1 MSALTELQER
11 LAQTFAVEFGERLR
25 ALERDLLAL
34 EAGAD
39 GTAREGL
46 VGSLLREAHSL
57 KGAAQVVG
65 QSEVGALAHA
75 MESRLEEMRA
85 DRNPGESP
93 LQPLFDALEVL
104 TALEDPAQAGPV
116 EVGPIIDRLGASTR
130 LADPSET
137 STRTEQPASP
147 AAGRR
152 SAGAKRAGPAR
163 APRTASATPAAS
175 TLWTPPA
182 EPPADVG
189 AAAQPAARETSPVPD
204 GEAVVARAADAA
216 GAGSIRIRT
225 EHLDALLARGSE
237 LAAARDRAASR
248 QGELRLVRRSV
259 AEWRRDWQRVRGDVA
274 RLTAAARGDPGVREV
289 VAFAADAGRRLER
302 LERDLA
308 GAVAAGSVD
317 RGRLAALA
325 DGLGTEL
332 LDLRLVP
339 VATLFDRFP
348 WMVRDLARA
357 SGKRVELRQVG
368 WETEIDRQ
376 LLERLMDPVMHLLRN
391 AVDHGIEPEAE
402 RVASGKP
409 PVGMVVLEASQ
420 RGSGIRIE
428 VSDDGRGIDPE
439 RVRHAAID
447 AGVPEIELPPASDLA
462 GILRL
467 VLRPGVSTASHVS
480 EVSGR
485 GVGLDIVRDAVVRVG
500 GTIEVASQPGGG
512 TRVGLQLP
520 LTLVLVDVVV
530 VGVGDRRYALPMASV
545 ERCVRVVPGELT
557 EVSGRPALQIGG
569 GPVVL
574 ADLGELLGGRPVGAG
589 GDGPRIAVVMKAGD
603 ERVGLLVDVVRS
615 AIRVV
620 VKGLGA
626 LLESTGGSPLVAGAA
641 IIGDEE
647 LMLVLDPGELV
658 QAATTNRSG
667 SPVRVHQE
675 PAMNVLRPVSI
686 LVVDDSVTTRTL
698 EKSIL
703 EAAGFAVAV
712 ASFGLEALAALRREH
727 VDLVVS
733 DVDMPRLDGFELTR
747 RIKADPKTRDLP
759 VVLVTAL
766 DAPEQQEQGLDAGAD
781 AYLLKH
787 TFDQRVLL
795 ETIHRLVG

>member
-34 EAGAD
+34 EADAD
-39 GTAREGL
+39 ATAREGL

-57 KGAAQVVG
+57 KGAAHVVG
-65 QSEVGALAHA
+65 QSEVGALVHA

-85 DRNPGESP
+85 ERTPGEWV
-93 LQPLFDALEVL
+93 LQPLFDALDAL
-104 TALEDPAQAGPV
+104 TALGELAPAAPV
-116 EVGPIIDRLGASTR
+116 ELAPVIDGLRASTR
-130 LADPSET
+130 PADPSEAP
-137 STRTEQPASP
+137 TRRSRPVEP

-152 SAGAKRAGPAR
+152 PAQSKRGRTPRSSGTTMAPPTDATLWSPPDEPPRGKAAGP
-163 APRTASATPAAS
+163 TGT
-175 TLWTPPA
+175 
-182 EPPADVG
+182 DGVG
-189 AAAQPAARETSPVPD
+189 
-204 GEAVVARAADAA
+204 G
-216 GAGSIRIRT
+216 GSIRIRT
-225 EHLDALLARGSE
+225 EHLDALLARGTE

-248 QGELRLVRRSV
+248 QSELRRLRRDV
-259 AEWRRDWQRVRGDVA
+259 ADWRRDWQRVRGDIA
-274 RLTAAARGDPGVREV
+274 RLAAAGRDDSGFREV
-289 VAFAADAGRRLER
+289 AAFAIDAGRRLER

-308 GAVAAGSVD
+308 GAVAAGRVD

-348 WMVRDLARA
+348 RMVRDLARA
-357 SGKRVELRQVG
+357 SGKRVELRPVG

-376 LLERLMDPVMHLLRN
+376 LLERLTDPVMHLLRN
-391 AVDHGIEPEAE
+391 AVDHGIESEAE
-402 RVASGKP
+402 RVAAGKP
-409 PVGMVVLEASQ
+409 PLGTVLLEASQ
-420 RGSGIRIE
+420 RGGGIRIE
-428 VSDDGRGIDPE
+428 VSDDGRGIDPA
-439 RVRHAAID
+439 RVRRAAID
-447 AGVPEIELPPASDLA
+447 TGVPDDEIPPESDLA

-467 VLRPGVSTASHVS
+467 VLRPGISTAGHVS

-485 GVGLDIVRDAVVRVG
+485 GVGLDIVRDAVAHIG
-500 GTIEVASQPGGG
+500 GTIEVASQPGTG

-520 LTLVLVDVVV
+520 LTLILVDVVV
-530 VGVGDRRYALPMASV
+530 VGVGDRRYALPIGSI

-557 EVSGRPALQIGG
+557 EVSGRPALQLEG

-574 ADLGELLGGRPVGAG
+574 ADLGELLGGRSVGAG
-589 GDGPRIAVVMKAGD
+589 PDGRRIVAVLKAGG
-603 ERVGLLVDVVRS
+603 ERVGLLIDVVHS

-620 VKGLGA
+620 VKSLGA
-626 LLESTGGSPLVAGAA
+626 LLESAGGSPLVAGAA
-641 IIGDEE
+641 IIGDDE
-647 LMLVLDPGELV
+647 LVLVLDPGELAR
-658 QAATTNRSG
+658 AATSQRLSQTAPG
-667 SPVRVHQE
+667 SSERLARAP
-675 PAMNVLRPVSI
+675 RPVSI

-698 EKSIL
+698 ERSIL
-703 EAAGFAVAV
+703 EAAGFVVAV
-712 ASFGLEALAALRREH
+712 ATDGLEALAAIRREH

-766 DAPEQQEQGLDAGAD
+766 DSPEQQERGLDAGAD
-781 AYLLKH
+781 AYLLKR

-795 ETIHRLVG
+795 ETIQRLVG

>member
-1 MSALTELQER
+1 VTERTELQDR
-11 LAQTFAVEFGERLR
+11 LAQTFAVEFGERLQ
-25 ALERDLLAL
+25 AIERDLLVL

-39 GTAREGL
+39 GTAREDL

-57 KGAAQVVG
+57 KGAAHVVG
-65 QSEVGALAHA
+65 QTEVGVLAHA

-85 DRNPGESP
+85 DRTPGEWA
-93 LQPLFDALEVL
+93 LQPLFDALDAL
-104 TALEDPAQAGPV
+104 TALGEPAPAAPV
-116 EVGPIIDRLGASTR
+116 ELAPIIDGLRASIR
-130 LADPSET
+130 PAGPSEAP
-137 STRTEQPASP
+137 TRKARPAES

-152 SAGAKRAGPAR
+152 PAGAKRPDPSR
-163 APRTASATPAAS
+163 PSRTVAATPPEA
-175 TLWTPPA
+175 TLWVSPV
-182 EPPADVG
+182 EPPTVAPV
-189 AAAQPAARETSPVPD
+189 AQPVAQETSPVPD
-204 GEAVVARAADAA
+204 GEAFATRGVDAA

-225 EHLDALLARGSE
+225 EHLDALLARGTE

-248 QGELRLVRRSV
+248 QGELRRLRRGV
-259 AEWRRDWQRVRGDVA
+259 AEWRRDWQRIRGDIA
-274 RLTAAARGDPGVREV
+274 RLTAAGPGDPGVRDV
-289 VAFAADAGRRLER
+289 VAFATEAGRRLDR
-302 LERDLA
+302 LDRELA
-308 GAVAAGSVD
+308 HIVAAGSVD

-348 WMVRDLARA
+348 RMVRDLARA
-357 SGKRVELRQVG
+357 SGKRVELRPVG
-368 WETEIDRQ
+368 WETQIDRQ
-376 LLERLMDPVMHLLRN
+376 LLERLTDPVMHLLRN

-402 RVASGKP
+402 RVAAGKP
-409 PVGMVVLEASQ
+409 PLGTLLLEASQ
-420 RGSGIRIE
+420 RGGGIRIE
-428 VSDDGRGIDPE
+428 VSDDGRGIDLA
-439 RVRHAAID
+439 RVRRAAID
-447 AGVPEIELPPASDLA
+447 TGVPDDEIPPESDLA

-485 GVGLDIVRDAVVRVG
+485 GVGLDIVRDAVARIG
-500 GTIEVASQPGGG
+500 GTIEVASQPGAG

-530 VGVGDRRYALPMASV
+530 VGVGERRYALPIGSV
-545 ERCVRVVPGELT
+545 ERCVRVDPGRLT
-557 EVSGRPALQIGG
+557 EVSGRPALQLGE

-574 ADLGELLGGRPVGAG
+574 ADLGELLGGRSVGAG
-589 GDGPRIAVVMKAGD
+589 GDGRRIVAVLKAGD
-603 ERVGLLVDVVRS
+603 ERVGLLVDVVHS

-620 VKGLGA
+620 VKSLGA

-641 IIGDEE
+641 ILGDDE
-647 LMLVLDPGELV
+647 LVLVLDPGELA
-658 QAATTNRSG
+658 QAATSRRP
-667 SPVRVHQE
+667 SPTVPDSSERLARA
-675 PAMNVLRPVSI
+675 PRPVSI

-712 ASFGLEALAALRREH
+712 ATDGLEALAALRREH

-766 DAPEQQEQGLDAGAD
+766 DSPEQQEQGLDAGAD
-781 AYLLKH
+781 AYLLKRA
-787 TFDQRVLL
+787 FDQRVLL
-795 ETIHRLVG
+795 ETIQRLVG

>member
-1 MSALTELQER
+1 VSERTELQER
-11 LAQTFAVEFGERLR
+11 LAQTFAVEFGERLQ

-39 GTAREGL
+39 GAAREGL

-57 KGAAQVVG
+57 KGAAHVVG
-65 QSEVGALAHA
+65 RAEIGALAHA
-75 MESRLEEMRA
+75 MEGRLEAMRA
-85 DRNPGESP
+85 APTPAERS
-93 LQPLFDALEVL
+93 LQPLFDALGVL
-104 TALEDPAQAGPV
+104 AALEDPARAGPIA
-116 EVGPIIDRLGASTR
+116 VGPIIDRLG
-130 LADPSET
+130 PSAPL
-137 STRTEQPASP
+137 SAPP
-147 AAGRR
+147 AGRR
-152 SAGAKRAGPAR
+152 PAGAKRAGPAR
-163 APRTASATPAAS
+163 APRTAAATPAEA
-175 TLWTPPA
+175 TLWTPP
-182 EPPADVG
+182 PPQPPLDV
-189 AAAQPAARETSPVPD
+189 AAPPLAPETSAVPG
-204 GEAVVARAADAA
+204 GEVVPTRGADAA

-225 EHLDALLARGSE
+225 EHLDALLARGTE

-248 QGELRLVRRSV
+248 QGELRRLRRDV

-274 RLTAAARGDPGVREV
+274 RLAAAGRADPGVREV
-289 VAFAADAGRRLER
+289 ATFAADAGRRLER
-302 LERDLA
+302 LERELA
-308 GAVAAGSVD
+308 QVVAAGNVD

-348 WMVRDLARA
+348 RMVRDLARA
-357 SGKRVELRQVG
+357 SGKRVELRHVG

-402 RVASGKP
+402 RVAAGKP
-409 PVGMVVLEASQ
+409 PVGAVLLEASQ
-420 RGSGIRIE
+420 RGGGIRIE

-439 RVRHAAID
+439 RVRRAALD
-447 AGVPEIELPPASDLA
+447 AGIPESELPPAADLA
-462 GILRL
+462 GIMRL
-467 VLRPGVSTASHVS
+467 VLRPGVSTAGQLS

-485 GVGLDIVRDAVVRVG
+485 GVGLDIVREAVARVG
-500 GTIEVASQPGGG
+500 GSIEVASRPGGG

-530 VGVGDRRYALPMASV
+530 VGVGERRYALPIGSV
-545 ERCVRVVPGELT
+545 ERCVRVVPGQLT
-557 EVSGRPALQIGG
+557 EVSGRPALVIGD

-574 ADLGELLGGRPVGAG
+574 ADLAELLGGAPAGAG
-589 GDGPRIAVVMKAGD
+589 VDGRRIAAVLKAGD
-603 ERVGLLVDVVRS
+603 ERVGLLVDVVHS
-615 AIRVV
+615 AMRIV
-620 VKGLGA
+620 VKSLGA
-626 LLESTGGSPLVAGAA
+626 LLEAVGGSPLVAGAA
-641 IIGDEE
+641 ILGDDE
-647 LMLVLDPGELV
+647 LVLVLDPGELARAASIERAGPPLRV
-658 QAATTNRSG
+658 QR
-667 SPVRVHQE
+667 E
-675 PAMNVLRPVSI
+675 PAPDDAGPVSI

-712 ASFGLEALAALRREH
+712 AADGLEALAALRRGR

-747 RIKADPKTRDLP
+747 RIKADPRTRDLP

-766 DAPEQQEQGLDAGAD
+766 DSPEQQEQGLDAGAD
-781 AYLLKH
+781 AYLLKR

-795 ETIHRLVG
+795 ETIQRLVG

>member
-1 MSALTELQER
+1 MTERTELRDR
-11 LAQTFAVEFGERLR
+11 LAQTFAVEFGERLQ
-25 ALERDLLAL
+25 ALGRDLLAL
-34 EAGAD
+34 EAAAD
-39 GTAREGL
+39 GTARDGL

-57 KGAAQVVG
+57 KGAAHVVG
-65 QSEVGALAHA
+65 QSEVGVLAHE

-85 DRNPGESP
+85 DRTPGEWA
-93 LQPLFDALEVL
+93 LQPLFDALDAL
-104 TALEDPAQAGPV
+104 TALGEPAPAVPV
-116 EVGPIIDRLGASTR
+116 ELAPIIDGLRASSRPAGPGEALTR
-130 LADPSET
+130 KARP
-137 STRTEQPASP
+137 TES

-152 SAGAKRAGPAR
+152 PTGAKRPDPSR
-163 APRTASATPAAS
+163 PSRTVVATSPEA
-175 TLWTPPA
+175 TLWVSPAKPPTVA
-182 EPPADVG
+182 PV
-189 AAAQPAARETSPVPD
+189 AQPVAQETPPVPD
-204 GEAVVARAADAA
+204 GEALATRGADAA

-225 EHLDALLARGSE
+225 EHLDALLARGTE

-248 QGELRLVRRSV
+248 QSELRRLRRGV
-259 AEWRRDWQRVRGDVA
+259 ADWRRDWQRVRGDVA
-274 RLTAAARGDPGVREV
+274 RLTAAGRGDPGVREV
-289 VAFAADAGRRLER
+289 VAFADDAGRRLDQLDRE
-302 LERDLA
+302 LA
-308 GAVAAGSVD
+308 HVVAAGSVD

-348 WMVRDLARA
+348 RMVRDLARA
-357 SGKRVELRQVG
+357 SGKRVELRPVG

-391 AVDHGIEPEAE
+391 AVDHGIESEAE
-402 RVASGKP
+402 RVAAGKP
-409 PVGMVVLEASQ
+409 PLGTVLLEASQ
-420 RGSGIRIE
+420 RGGGIRIE
-428 VSDDGRGIDPE
+428 VSDDGRGIDPA
-439 RVRHAAID
+439 RVRRAAIET
-447 AGVPEIELPPASDLA
+447 GVPDDEIPPASDLA

-467 VLRPGVSTASHVS
+467 VLRPGVSTAGHIS

-485 GVGLDIVRDAVVRVG
+485 GVGLDIVRDAVARIG
-500 GTIEVASQPGGG
+500 GTIEVASQPGTG

-530 VGVGDRRYALPMASV
+530 GGIGERRYALPIGSI
-545 ERCVRVVPGELT
+545 ERCVRVAPGELG
-557 EVSGRPALQIGG
+557 EVSGRPALQLGG
-569 GPVVL
+569 EPVVL
-574 ADLGELLGGRPVGAG
+574 ADLGELLGVRSVGAG
-589 GDGPRIAVVMKAGD
+589 GDGRRIVAVLKAGD
-603 ERVGLLVDVVRS
+603 ERVGLLVDVVHS

-620 VKGLGA
+620 VKSLGP
-626 LLESTGGSPLVAGAA
+626 LLESAGGSPLVAGAA
-641 IIGDEE
+641 IIGDDE
-647 LMLVLDPGELV
+647 LVLVLDPGGLAR
-658 QAATTNRSG
+658 AATSQRPSPTAPG
-667 SPVRVHQE
+667 SSERLARAP
-675 PAMNVLRPVSI
+675 RPVSI

-712 ASFGLEALAALRREH
+712 ATDGLEALAALRREH

-766 DAPEQQEQGLDAGAD
+766 DSPEQQEQGLDAGAD
-781 AYLLKH
+781 AYLLKR

-795 ETIHRLVG
+795 ETIQRLVG

>member
-1 MSALTELQER
+1 MSQRTELQER

-25 ALERDLLAL
+25 ALERDLLAI
-34 EAGAD
+34 EAGA
-39 GTAREGL
+39 GGAARDRL
-46 VGSLLREAHSL
+46 VGALLREAHSL

-65 QSEVGALAHA
+65 QTRVGALAHA
-75 MESRLEEMRA
+75 MESRLEEMRS
-85 DRNPGESP
+85 DRAAGEWP
-93 LQPLFDALEVL
+93 LQALFDALEAL
-104 TALEDPAQAGPV
+104 TALGDPAQAGPV

-130 LADPSET
+130 PADPSET
-137 STRTEQPASP
+137 PARTEQPASP

-152 SAGAKRAGPAR
+152 SAGAKGAGPAR
-163 APRTASATPAAS
+163 APRTASATPAET
-175 TLWTPPA
+175 TLWTPLA

-189 AAAQPAARETSPVPD
+189 AAARPAARETSPVPD
-204 GEAVVARAADAA
+204 GATVAARATDVA
-216 GAGSIRIRT
+216 GGGSIRIRT
-225 EHLDALLARGSE
+225 EHLDALLARGTE

-248 QGELRLVRRSV
+248 QGELRRLRRDV
-259 AEWRRDWQRVRGDVA
+259 AEWRRDWQRVRGDIA
-274 RLTAAARGDPGVREV
+274 RLTAAGRDDSGFREV
-289 VAFAADAGRRLER
+289 AAFAADAGRRLER

-325 DGLGTEL
+325 EGLGTEL

-348 WMVRDLARA
+348 RMVRDLARA
-357 SGKRVELRQVG
+357 SGKRVEVRPVG

-376 LLERLMDPVMHLLRN
+376 LLERLTDPVMHLLRN

-402 RVASGKP
+402 RVAAGKP
-409 PVGMVVLEASQ
+409 PLGTVLLEASQ
-420 RGSGIRIE
+420 RGGGIRIE
-428 VSDDGRGIDPE
+428 VSDDGRGIDPA
-439 RVRHAAID
+439 RVRRAAID
-447 AGVPEIELPPASDLA
+447 TGVPDDEIPPESDLA

-467 VLRPGVSTASHVS
+467 VLRPGISTAGHVS

-485 GVGLDIVRDAVVRVG
+485 GVGLDIVRDAVARIG
-500 GTIEVASQPGGG
+500 GTIEVASQPGTG

-520 LTLVLVDVVV
+520 LTLILVDVVV
-530 VGVGDRRYALPMASV
+530 IGVGDRRYALPIGSI

-557 EVSGRPALQIGG
+557 EVSGRPALQLGG

-574 ADLGELLGGRPVGAG
+574 ADLGELLGGRSVGAG
-589 GDGPRIAVVMKAGD
+589 PDGRRIAAVLKAGD
-603 ERVGLLVDVVRS
+603 ERVGLLVDVVHS

-620 VKGLGA
+620 VKSLGA
-626 LLESTGGSPLVAGAA
+626 LLESAGGSPLVAGAA
-641 IIGDEE
+641 IIGDDE
-647 LMLVLDPGELV
+647 LVLVLDPGELTR
-658 QAATTNRSG
+658 AATSQRPSPTAPG
-667 SPVRVHQE
+667 SSERLARAP
-675 PAMNVLRPVSI
+675 RPVSI

-712 ASFGLEALAALRREH
+712 ATDGLEALAVLRREP

-766 DAPEQQEQGLDAGAD
+766 DSPEQQELGLDAGAD
-781 AYLLKH
+781 AYLLKR

-795 ETIHRLVG
+795 ETIQRLVG

>member
-1 MSALTELQER
+1 MSVLTELQER

-34 EAGAD
+34 EAGPDA
-39 GTAREGL
+39 TAREGL

-57 KGAAQVVG
+57 KGAAHVVG
-65 QSEVGALAHA
+65 QSEVAALAHA
-75 MESRLEEMRA
+75 MESRLEDMRTE
-85 DRNPGESP
+85 RTSGEWA
-93 LQPLFDALEVL
+93 LQPLFDALDAL
-104 TALEDPAQAGPV
+104 TALGEPAPAAPV
-116 EVGPIIDRLGASTR
+116 ELAPIIDGLRASTR
-130 LADPSET
+130 PADPSEA
-137 STRTEQPASP
+137 PARRSRPVEP

-152 SAGAKRAGPAR
+152 PAVSKRGR
-163 APRTASATPAAS
+163 APRSSATTMATPTDA
-175 TLWTPPA
+175 TLWSPPD
-182 EPPADVG
+182 EPP
-189 AAAQPAARETSPVPD
+189 R
-204 GEAVVARAADAA
+204 GEAVGPTGTDGV
-216 GAGSIRIRT
+216 GGGSIRIRT
-225 EHLDALLARGSE
+225 EHLDALLARGTE

-248 QGELRLVRRSV
+248 QGELRRLRRDV
-259 AEWRRDWQRVRGDVA
+259 AAWRRDWQRVRGDIA
-274 RLTAAARGDPGVREV
+274 RLTAAGRDDSGFREV
-289 VAFAADAGRRLER
+289 AAFAADAGRRLER

-308 GAVAAGSVD
+308 GAVAAGSID

-348 WMVRDLARA
+348 RMVRDLARA
-357 SGKRVELRQVG
+357 SGKRVELRPVG

-376 LLERLMDPVMHLLRN
+376 LLERLTDPVMHLLRN

-402 RVASGKP
+402 RVAAGKP
-409 PVGMVVLEASQ
+409 PLGTVLLEASQ
-420 RGSGIRIE
+420 RGGGIRIE
-428 VSDDGRGIDPE
+428 VSDDGRGIDPA
-439 RVRHAAID
+439 RVRRAAID
-447 AGVPEIELPPASDLA
+447 TGVPDDEIPPESDLA

-467 VLRPGVSTASHVS
+467 VLRPGISTAGHVS

-485 GVGLDIVRDAVVRVG
+485 GVGLDIVRDAVARVG
-500 GTIEVASQPGGG
+500 GTIEVASQPGTG

-520 LTLVLVDVVV
+520 LTLILVDVVV
-530 VGVGDRRYALPMASV
+530 IGVGDRRYALPIGSI
-545 ERCVRVVPGELT
+545 ERCVRVAPGELT
-557 EVSGRPALQIGG
+557 EVSGRPALQLGG

-574 ADLGELLGGRPVGAG
+574 ADLGEMLGGPAVGAG
-589 GDGPRIAVVMKAGD
+589 PDGRRIAAVLKAGD
-603 ERVGLLVDVVRS
+603 ERVGLLVDVVHS

-620 VKGLGA
+620 VKSLGA
-626 LLESTGGSPLVAGAA
+626 LLESAGGSPLVAGAA
-641 IIGDEE
+641 IIGDDE
-647 LMLVLDPGELV
+647 LVLVLDPGELAR
-658 QAATTNRSG
+658 AATSQRPSPTAPG
-667 SPVRVHQE
+667 SSERLARAP
-675 PAMNVLRPVSI
+675 RPVSI

-712 ASFGLEALAALRREH
+712 ATDGLEALAALRREP

-766 DAPEQQEQGLDAGAD
+766 DSPEQQEQGLDAGAD
-781 AYLLKH
+781 AYLLKR

-795 ETIHRLVG
+795 ETIQRLVG

>member
-1 MSALTELQER
+1 MTERTELQER
-11 LAQTFAVEFGERLR
+11 LAQTFAVEFGERLQ

-57 KGAAQVVG
+57 KGAAHVVG

-75 MESRLEEMRA
+75 LESRLEEMRA
-85 DRNPGESP
+85 DRAPGEWA
-93 LQPLFDALEVL
+93 LQPLFDALDAL
-104 TALEDPAQAGPV
+104 TALGEPAQAVPV
-116 EVGPIIDRLGASTR
+116 ELAPIIDGLRASSR
-130 LADPSET
+130 PAGPSEALT
-137 STRTEQPASP
+137 PEARPAAS

-152 SAGAKRAGPAR
+152 PASAKRPDPSRPSRTVAA
-163 APRTASATPAAS
+163 APPEA
-175 TLWTPPA
+175 TLWVPPA
-182 EPPADVG
+182 EQPIVAPV
-189 AAAQPAARETSPVPD
+189 AQLVAQETSPIPD
-204 GEAVVARAADAA
+204 GESLATRGGDAV
-216 GAGSIRIRT
+216 GGGSIRIRT
-225 EHLDALLARGSE
+225 EHLDALLARGTE

-248 QGELRLVRRSV
+248 QGELLRLRRDV
-259 AEWRRDWQRVRGDVA
+259 AEWRRDWQRVRGDIA
-274 RLTAAARGDPGVREV
+274 RLTAAGRGDPGVREV
-289 VAFAADAGRRLER
+289 VTFATDAGRRLER

-348 WMVRDLARA
+348 RMVRDLARA
-357 SGKRVELRQVG
+357 SGKRVELRPVG

-376 LLERLMDPVMHLLRN
+376 LLERLTDPVMHLLRN

-402 RVASGKP
+402 RVAAGKP
-409 PVGMVVLEASQ
+409 PLGTVLLEASQ
-420 RGSGIRIE
+420 RGGGIRIE
-428 VSDDGRGIDPE
+428 VSDDGRGIDPA
-439 RVRHAAID
+439 RVRRAAID
-447 AGVPEIELPPASDLA
+447 TGVPDDEIPPESDLA

-485 GVGLDIVRDAVVRVG
+485 GVGLDIVRDAVARIG
-500 GTIEVASQPGGG
+500 GTIEVASQPGAG
-512 TRVGLQLP
+512 TQVGLQLP
-520 LTLVLVDVVV
+520 LTLVLVDVIV
-530 VGVGDRRYALPMASV
+530 VGVGQRRYALPIGSV
-545 ERCVRVVPGELT
+545 ERCVRVDPGQLT
-557 EVSGRPALQIGG
+557 EVSGRPALQLGE

-574 ADLGELLGGRPVGAG
+574 ADLGELLGGRSVGAG
-589 GDGPRIAVVMKAGD
+589 GDGRRIAAVLKAGD
-603 ERVGLLVDVVRS
+603 GRVGLLVDVVHS

-620 VKGLGA
+620 VKSLGA
-626 LLESTGGSPLVAGAA
+626 LIESTGGSLLVAGAA
-641 IIGDEE
+641 ILGDDE
-647 LMLVLDPGELV
+647 LVLVLDPGELA
-658 QAATTNRSG
+658 QAATSRRP
-667 SPVRVHQE
+667 SPTVPDSSERLARA
-675 PAMNVLRPVSI
+675 PRPVSI

-712 ASFGLEALAALRREH
+712 ATDGLEALAALRRER

-766 DAPEQQEQGLDAGAD
+766 DSPEQQEQGLDAGAD
-781 AYLLKH
+781 AYLLKR

-795 ETIHRLVG
+795 ETIQRLVG